1 MSLLHL
7 LPLWSACYQ
16 NILPGKSDGD
26 CCYGMQMLLPAV
38 VFSAILPFVS
48 HVVSPGVFPSVLS
61 LASRRFPTV
70 RFRLISF

>member
-1 MSLLHL
+1 
-7 LPLWSACYQ
+7 
-16 NILPGKSDGD
+16 
-26 CCYGMQMLLPAV
+26 MQMLLPAV

>member
-1 MSLLHL
+1 MRWLHI

-48 HVVSPGVFPSVLS
+48 PVVFPSVLS

-70 RFRLISF
+70 RFRLIIS